1 MSQPPPWAGRR
12 AAEALKR
19 VRALGQASNA
29 RCCICD
35 TAIDYRLRYPS
46 PWSCSVQHVL
56 SRSLRPDL
64 TWSPANWLPAHLQC
78 NREAGDGTGVN
89 PYDLGIA

>member
-1 MSQPPPWAGRR
+1 MNQPPWAGRR

-29 RCCICD
+29 PCCIC
-35 TAIDYRLRYPS
+35 AGRIDYQLRYPN
-46 PWSCSVQHVL
+46 PWSCSVQHDPP
-56 SRSLRPDL
+56 RSLVPGR
-64 TWSPANWLPAHLQC
+64 TWDPSAWYPSHLQC
-78 NREAGDGTGVN
+78 NKEAGDGTGAN